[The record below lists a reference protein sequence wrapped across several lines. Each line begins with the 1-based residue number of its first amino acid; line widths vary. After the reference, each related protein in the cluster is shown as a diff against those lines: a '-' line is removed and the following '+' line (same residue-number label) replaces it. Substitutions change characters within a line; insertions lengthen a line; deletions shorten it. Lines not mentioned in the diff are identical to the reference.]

1 MLIRLPEEVT
11 RIITVLQ
18 DAGHEAYAVGG
29 CVRDSLLGRT
39 PTDWD
44 ITTSADPSDV
54 QRLFSRT
61 IPTGIEH
68 GTVTVRMR
76 GKSFEVTTFRID
88 GKYSDGRHP
97 ESVTF
102 TASLEE
108 DLARRDF
115 TVNAMA
121 YAPDKGLI
129 DLFDGRRH
137 LEEKIICAVGDP
149 EKRFGEDALR
159 ILRALRFSAQLSFS
173 IEERTAAAV
182 RKLAGTLERISAE
195 RIRTELE
202 KLITSDHP
210 EMLEEAYRLGVT
222 AVVLPEFDRCME
234 TPQNHF
240 CHCADVGRHTILTMQ
255 AVPKDTVLRLAM
267 LLHDIGKPAC
277 RVTDRTGTD
286 HFPDHC
292 EKGAEMAD
300 RILRRLKYDNDTR
313 KRTVRLVRYHDELLP
328 DDDVGLRHLICR
340 FGKED
345 FPLLLEVKRADICG
359 KAPAIIPERL
369 EELERTRQRYLSIL
383 AAGDCLGLKEL
394 AVSGNDLTAAGL
406 RQGRQIGEI
415 LERMLEDV
423 LTDPGHNDRE
433 YLLEHYL

>member
-1 MLIRLPEEVT
+1 MQIRLPEEVGM
-11 RIITVLQ
+11 IINVLQ
-18 DAGHEAYAVGG
+18 DAGFEAYAVGG

-44 ITTSADPSDV
+44 ITTSADPTDV

-68 GTVTVRMR
+68 GTVTVRMH

-88 GKYSDGRHP
+88 GRYSDGRHP

-121 YAPDKGLI
+121 YAPDRGLI
-129 DLFDGRRH
+129 DLFGGQQH
-137 LEEKIICAVGDP
+137 LAEKVIAAVGDP

-173 IEERTAAAV
+173 IEEGTAAAA
-182 RKLAGTLERISAE
+182 RKLAGTLRKISAE

-210 EMLEEAYRLGVT
+210 EMLEEAYRLGIT

-240 CHCADVGRHTILTMQ
+240 CHCTDVGHHTIMTMQ
-255 AVPKDTVLRLAM
+255 AVPKDRILRLAM

-277 RVTDRTGTD
+277 RTTDAEGTD
-286 HFPDHC
+286 HFLNHC
-292 EKGAEMAD
+292 AVGADMAD
-300 RILRRLKYDNDTR
+300 RVLRRLKYDNDTR
-313 KRTVRLVRYHDELLP
+313 KKVVRLVRFHDEP
-328 DDDVGLRHLICR
+328 VIVDDAELRRLICR
-340 FGKED
+340 FGKAD

-369 EELERTRQRYLSIL
+369 AELETVRERWLAIL
-383 AAGDCLGLKEL
+383 AAGDCLGLSDL
-394 AVSGNDLTAAGL
+394 AVNGNDLTAAGI
-406 RQGRQIGEI
+406 REGRQIGEI
-415 LERMLEDV
+415 LERMLADV
-423 LTDPGHNDRE
+423 LTDPSHNDKE
-433 YLLEHYL
+433 YLLKHYL